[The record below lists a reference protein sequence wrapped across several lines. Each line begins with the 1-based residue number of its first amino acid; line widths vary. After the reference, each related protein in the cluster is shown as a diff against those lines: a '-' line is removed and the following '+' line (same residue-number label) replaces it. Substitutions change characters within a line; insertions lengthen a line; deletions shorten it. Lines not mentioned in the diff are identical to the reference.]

1 MKKYKYTF
9 PTLALV
15 IMLIGSV
22 LAVLCAG
29 WNIVRFSLFVKQNV
43 EITIY
48 NYMSLILAI
57 LLSVGYIVVAV
68 LAYFN
73 SYYQVDKTNVILKW
87 GIIKNVIDL
96 NEVKEIKLLVEN
108 KKLELVFN
116 DDSYFVIATQEK
128 WFNSFVDDI
137 KNAKPNIVY
146 VQDSE
151 PTK

>member
-9 PTLALV
+9 PPLALV
-15 IMLIGSV
+15 IMLIGAV
-22 LAVLCAG
+22 IAVLCVG
-29 WNIVRFSLFVKQNV
+29 LIIVRFSLYIKENL

-57 LLSVGYIVVAV
+57 VLSIGYIVVAV

-73 SYYQVDKTNVILKW
+73 SYYLVDKTNVILKW
-87 GIIKNVIDL
+87 GVIKNVIDL

-146 VQDSE
+146 VQVSE

>member
-9 PTLALV
+9 PPLALV
-15 IMLIGSV
+15 IMLIGAV
-22 LAVLCAG
+22 IAVLCLG
-29 WNIVRFSLFVKQNV
+29 WNIVRFSLYIKENV

-57 LLSVGYIVVAV
+57 VLSIGYIVIAV

-73 SYYQVDKTNVILKW
+73 SYYLVDKTNVILKW
-87 GIIKNVIDL
+87 GVIKNVIDL

-137 KNAKPNIVY
+137 KKAKPNIVY
-146 VQDSE
+146 VQVSE

>member
-9 PTLALV
+9 PPLALV
-15 IMLIGSV
+15 IMLIGAV
-22 LAVLCAG
+22 LAVLCVG
-29 WNIVRFSLFVKQNV
+29 WNIVRFSLFIKENV

-57 LLSVGYIVVAV
+57 VLSIGYIVVAV

-73 SYYQVDKTNVILKW
+73 SYYLVDKTNVILKW
-87 GIIKNVIDL
+87 GVIKNVIDL

-146 VQDSE
+146 VQVSE

>member
-15 IMLIGSV
+15 IMLIGAV

-29 WNIVRFSLFVKQNV
+29 WNIVRFSLFIKENV

-146 VQDSE
+146 VQVSE

>member
-9 PTLALV
+9 PPLALV
-15 IMLIGSV
+15 IMLIGAV
-22 LAVLCAG
+22 IAVLCLG
-29 WNIVRFSLFVKQNV
+29 WNIVRFSLYIKENV

-48 NYMSLILAI
+48 NYMSLIFAI
-57 LLSVGYIVVAV
+57 VLSIGYIVVAV

-73 SYYQVDKTNVILKW
+73 SYYLVDKTNVILKW
-87 GIIKNVIDL
+87 GVIKNVIDL

-137 KNAKPNIVY
+137 KKAKPNIVY
-146 VQDSE
+146 VQVSE